1 MNEEITEKKKS
12 PLRKWLTLLL
22 KIAVTLLCLWYV
34 SRKIDFKAAG
44 EALKT
49 ANWFYLFLALLLFIL
64 SKLLSAFRLNLY
76 FKNINIHLPALDNI
90 RLYWLGMF
98 YNLFLPGSI
107 SGDAYKVIIL
117 TRKYKVPYKKT
128 TAAVLLDRFSGLL
141 GLGLLLAVYG
151 TIVLDN
157 ALYSSVLIVGAILAV
172 GLLFFVTKRYFK
184 DFIPSFFSTLFLG
197 LAVQAAQVVCAY
209 LIMAALGIPG
219 HVTEYIFIFLVSS
232 VASVL
237 PLTVGGLG
245 IREVVFLEGAKYFGL
260 TGSVSVIISLLFY
273 VITLVTSAFGLLYV
287 FKDPLREIKTPGQ
300 KSAG

>member
-34 SRKIDFKAAG
+34 SRKIDFQAAG

-49 ANWFYLFLALLLFIL
+49 ANWFYLFLALLLFIM

-76 FKNINIHLPALDNI
+76 FKNIHIHLPALDNI

-117 TRKYKVPYKKT
+117 TRKYKIPYKKT

-157 ALYSSVLIVGAILAV
+157 ALYSTVLIAGAILAV
-172 GLLFFVTKRYFK
+172 GLLFFATKWYFK

-197 LAVQAAQVVCAY
+197 LLVQASQVICAY

-260 TGSVSVIISLLFY
+260 TESVSVIISLLFY
-273 VITLVTSAFGLLYV
+273 VITLVTSAFGVLYV
-287 FKDPLREIKTPGQ
+287 FKDPLKEKRTQE
-300 KSAG
+300 